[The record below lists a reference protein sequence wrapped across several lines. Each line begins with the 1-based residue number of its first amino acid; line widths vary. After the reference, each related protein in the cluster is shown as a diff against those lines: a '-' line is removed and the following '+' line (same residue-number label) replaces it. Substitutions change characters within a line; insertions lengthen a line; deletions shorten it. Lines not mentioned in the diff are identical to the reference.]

1 MKKVL
6 FCVCLALSTLYSYA
20 GNHVIVVKNDD
31 LGHKQHTEVT
41 IDDDGR
47 TEIINVI
54 TGDVVKVLLKD
65 SYNRTIS
72 SFLLT
77 AKEDGGYP
85 IYIPALSPGWHAEI
99 WVNNQ
104 LVYTFYE

>member
-6 FCVCLALSTLYSYA
+6 FSVLVSLATQFAFA
-20 GNHVIVVKNDD
+20 GDHVIVVRDVDKGVNNQTMI
-31 LGHKQHTEVT
+31 K

-54 TGDVVKVLLKD
+54 TGDEVNVLIKD
-65 SYNRTIS
+65 FYGHIIS
-72 SFLLT
+72 SFSLI
-77 AKEDGGYP
+77 AEEDGGYP
-85 IYIPALSPGWHAEI
+85 VTIPSLVLGWRAEI